1 LDRRA
6 FLVAT
11 IAAVALLALPGLA
24 AARIAYV
31 TGGSG
36 GGAYAVPVELATET
50 TGVRVPIPSSESSP
64 PDVAITPDG
73 RTAYVLKE
81 GFSSSGGEVV
91 PIDVA
96 TNTAGPA
103 ISLSSFPN
111 AIAITP
117 DGRFAYVVGSG
128 IPGNTVTKIDL
139 ATQAVAATI
148 TLSNQ
153 PLGIAITPDGRTAYV
168 SEHQGEAV
176 VPIDVATNTV
186 GPPIHVGHFPIG
198 ISVTP
203 DGRSAY
209 VLNTGDDTL
218 SKIDIATNTVVATI
232 PSVPGFDLAITPNG
246 SKAYALENSELTPV
260 DLPSGTVGATIFPS
274 GQVDD
279 LAILPDGS
287 RAYLTVNDGGAL
299 ISLSVVSTNLE
310 EQLFQV
316 GADPNAIAI
325 VPNQPPHAAF
335 GSSPSSPTPGSSV
348 GFDATGSTDSDGSVA
363 SYEWDFGDG
372 SSLTATGTAGAK
384 PRHVYAK
391 AGTYQ
396 VTLTETDNEGCSTK
410 LVFTGQ
416 TAYCNGSAVAR
427 MTHSVTVASASPEPI
442 VVCGTSVTVHSSS
455 FKPKR
460 RPGNVVPGVRV
471 RLASSAPARVS
482 VKAVLLGHGSGGT
495 TELGDFTTKIEHW
508 RRVRFK
514 LPASLREELPIGT
527 SVRVRLSISATPLGH
542 PSCPTLVAPHP
553 QSRVLDLHVVKV
565 FPNRVQFKRGR

>member
-1 LDRRA
+1 
-6 FLVAT
+6 VAT

-50 TGVRVPIPSSESSP
+50 TGTQLPMPSSESSP

-73 RTAYVLKE
+73 RTAYAIKD

-209 VLNTGDDTL
+209 VLNTGDETL

-232 PSVPGFDLAITPNG
+232 ASVPGFDLAITPNG
-246 SKAYALENSELTPV
+246 SKAYALESSELTPV
-260 DLPSGTVGATIFPS
+260 DLSSGTVGTTISPS

-299 ISLSVVSTNLE
+299 ISLSVSTNLE

-316 GADPNAIAI
+316 GAEPNAIAI

-335 GSSPSSPTPGSSV
+335 GSSPSSPAPGSSV

-372 SSLTATGTAGAK
+372 NSLAATGTAGAK
-384 PRHVYAK
+384 PQHVYVK

-427 MTHSVTVASASPEPI
+427 ATHSVTVASASPSPTPEKC
-442 VVCGTSVTVHSSS
+442 VFVSTKSSS
-455 FKPKR
+455 FVPKR
-460 RPGNVVPGVRV
+460 RPGHVVPGVRV
-471 RLASSAPARVS
+471 RLATNAPAQVS
-482 VKAVLLGHGSGGT
+482 AKVTLLRQKEGKPANVVLGKLSV
-495 TELGDFTTKIEHW
+495 FIKHW
-508 RRVRFK
+508 RRVRFV
-514 LPASLREELPIGT
+514 LPVALRQELPLGT
-527 SVRVRLSISATPLGH
+527 PVRVQVWTQGTPKKGSI
-542 PSCPTLVAPHP
+542 CPVP
-553 QSRVLDLHVVKV
+553 RVKRRPKTLDLHVVKV
-565 FPNRVQFKRGR
+565 FPNRVQFKRSR